1 MNSSSY
7 PTANLINAIKNQN
20 PFDRSLV
27 VTSQDVWKKS
37 FPDVS
42 SLNAHVSDAIFEAI
56 QRVRAGSRRVVGITI
71 TAEKG
76 SGKSHLISR
85 IRRRLQSEGSA
96 WFVYMS
102 ECSDLNRIKSEFL
115 RTLAFSLKQV
125 GSQDVT
131 QWQELAAALISQV
144 NGEKCTPKQLVN
156 GFTAGLNTNPS
167 LVDELTNKIV
177 QIKPNLENPY
187 LAKAILWTLS
197 APHAS
202 FAINWLSGRAL
213 APSQAEQM
221 DLPNPSTEE
230 KETES
235 INTIRQILDLISDY
249 KSIVICFDNLDVLE
263 LSDAGFTKAQI
274 TAGLCKELYDNLKG
288 GILLNAMYPETL
300 SQIRAIP
307 NASAI
312 TDRMSEKELILDS
325 LNSDALVTFVSQW
338 LKEFYDDKKLTPP
351 YPVYPFDEAKLRE
364 LGREKPP
371 VRRVLKWCAENFEGA
386 ANSKH
391 THGLTSSQNIVLKT
405 NHPVESAYNKELVDL
420 EDTLENYMEDKATIA
435 DALRLSF
442 STLIGHTLEQ
452 VKIEAITEVVA
463 KAVDKGYLDFK
474 IIGRE
479 NGEDT
484 KIGVA
489 VLQESGG
496 RLVQATLK
504 RLINYKSFDLT
515 RGCLVRS
522 KAIGQNASKAK
533 EYVNQ
538 LQSSAL
544 NGKWVNFKSED
555 IKQLLAILFVLRKC
569 EDYELS
575 RDNVV
580 DFINRERLATNN
592 YLIREIVGNR
602 SHLNC

>member
-1 MNSSSY
+1 MNSSLY
-7 PTANLINAIKNQN
+7 PVDNLINAIKNEN

-27 VTSQDVWKKS
+27 VTSQDVWRKS
-37 FPDVS
+37 FPDVP
-42 SLNAHVSDAIFEAI
+42 SLNAHVSDAVFDAI
-56 QRVRAGSRRVVGITI
+56 QRVRAGNRRVFGITI

-76 SGKSHLISR
+76 SGKSHVISR
-85 IRRRLQSEGSA
+85 IRRRLQFEDSA
-96 WFVYMS
+96 LFVYMS

-115 RTLAFSLKQV
+115 KTLAFSLKQI

-131 QWQELAAALISQV
+131 QWQELAAALVGQV
-144 NGEKCTPKQLVN
+144 NGERCTPKQLVN
-156 GFTAGLNTNPS
+156 GFTAGLTTNPS
-167 LVDELTNKIV
+167 LIDELTNKIV

-202 FAINWLSGRAL
+202 FAINWLSGKAL
-213 APSQAEQM
+213 APSQAEKM

-230 KETES
+230 KESES

-274 TAGLCKELYDNLKG
+274 TADLCKELYDNLKG
-288 GILLNAMYPETL
+288 VILLNAMYPETL
-300 SQIRAIP
+300 SQQIRALS

-312 TDRMSEKELILDS
+312 TDRISEKEFILDS

-338 LKEFYDDKKLTPP
+338 LKEFYDEKKLIPP
-351 YPVYPFDEAKLRE
+351 HPVYPFDEAKLRE

-371 VRRVLKWCAENFEGA
+371 VRRVLKWCAENFERA
-386 ANSKH
+386 VNSKH

-405 NHPVESAYNKELVDL
+405 SHPVESAYNKELVDL

-442 STLIGHTLEQ
+442 STLIGQTVEQ
-452 VKIEAITEVVA
+452 VEIEDITQV
-463 KAVDKGYLDFK
+463 KARTIDKGYLDFK
-474 IIGRE
+474 ILGRE
-479 NGEDT
+479 SGKDA

-489 VLQESGG
+489 VLQEAGG
-496 RLVQATLK
+496 RSVQATLK
-504 RLINYKSFDLT
+504 RLINYQSFDLT

-522 KAIGQNASKAK
+522 KAIGQTASRAR
-533 EYVNQ
+533 EYVSQ
-538 LQSSAL
+538 LQSLEL
-544 NGKWVNFKSED
+544 NGKWVKFKSED
-555 IKQLLAILFVLRKC
+555 IKQLLAILFVSNRR

-575 RDNVV
+575 KEDID
-580 DFINRERLATNN
+580 DFIKQERLAIDN
-592 YLIREIVGNR
+592 YLIREIISSRPV
-602 SHLNC
+602 

>member
-56 QRVRAGSRRVVGITI
+56 QRVRAGSRRIGITI

-85 IRRRLQSEGSA
+85 IRRSLQSEGSA

-115 RTLAFSLKQV
+115 KTLAFSLKQI

-131 QWQELAAALISQV
+131 QWQELAAALVSQV

-156 GFTAGLNTNPS
+156 GFTAGLTTNPS

-187 LAKAILWTLS
+187 LAKAILWALS

-213 APSQAEQM
+213 APSQAETM

-230 KETES
+230 KEAES

-249 KSIVICFDNLDVLE
+249 KPIVICFDNLDVLE

-274 TAGLCKELYDNLKG
+274 TAGLCKELYDNLKS

-300 SQIRAIP
+300 SQQIRALP

-312 TDRMSEKELILDS
+312 TDRIGEKELILNP
-325 LNSDALVTFVSQW
+325 LNSDSLVTFVSQW
-338 LKEFYDDKKLTPP
+338 LKEFYDEKELTPP

-391 THGLTSSQNIVLKT
+391 MTNLTSSQNIILKIS
-405 NHPVESAYNKELVDL
+405 HPVESAYNKELVDL
-420 EDTLENYMEDKATIA
+420 ENTLEDYMENKATLT

-442 STLIGHTLEQ
+442 FTLIGQTVEQ
-452 VKIEAITEVVA
+452 VKIEAITEVVTR
-463 KAVDKGYLDFK
+463 AVDKGYLDFK

-496 RLVQATLK
+496 RFVQATLK
-504 RLINYKSFDLT
+504 RLINYRSFDLT

-522 KAIGQNASKAK
+522 KAIGQNANRAK

-544 NGKWVNFKSED
+544 NGKWVKFKSED
-555 IKQLLAILFVLRKC
+555 VKQLLAILFVLRRC

-575 RDNVV
+575 KEDIV
-580 DFINRERLATNN
+580 DFIDRERLAIDN
-592 YLIREIVGNR
+592 YLIREIISNR
-602 SHLNC
+602 SA